1 MKKIVT
7 LVVSLFL
14 MCSFTSLA
22 TFAEGTD
29 IIAKIGDNTFASLQ
43 EAVDSITDNT
53 TATTIV
59 LQKDTE
65 GDGVKV
71 ASGKNIVFDFNGYAY
86 TINNNTVGSTGTE
99 TNGFQL
105 LKGSTIIM
113 QNGSLK
119 HGGSESLKI
128 MIQNYSN
135 LTLKDMTVDGVAQG
149 DDQACQYVVS
159 NNCGALNLVGK
170 TSITAPEKAV
180 AFDVCVTGYYPEG
193 VTVTVDTTGDIKGDI
208 EYGVWGETPAENK
221 TKLDIKNAN
230 HTGKFEIDEKLVD
243 VAPEKITITGGSFT
257 EKPDDSFIK
266 ASVVAKVTEN
276 NKTNYY
282 LGTAASVEEAVQT
295 ASAGSAV
302 EIFKGDVSLTL
313 PDNVTVKN
321 SGSVTVT
328 VNTVAV
334 ESGKEIVTKVES
346 DTESK
351 AESQPQTDDISSVS
365 STTPSVETGVGNMTA
380 ICVVLLVIS
389 LCAASV
395 VIYKRKEQ

>member
-193 VTVTVDTTGDIKGDI
+193 VTVTVDTTGD
-208 EYGVWGETPAENK
+208 
-221 TKLDIKNAN
+221 
-230 HTGKFEIDEKLVD
+230 
-243 VAPEKITITGGSFT
+243 
-257 EKPDDSFIK
+257 
-266 ASVVAKVTEN
+266 
-276 NKTNYY
+276 
-282 LGTAASVEEAVQT
+282 
-295 ASAGSAV
+295 
-302 EIFKGDVSLTL
+302 
-313 PDNVTVKN
+313 
-321 SGSVTVT
+321 
-328 VNTVAV
+328 
-334 ESGKEIVTKVES
+334 
-346 DTESK
+346 
-351 AESQPQTDDISSVS
+351 
-365 STTPSVETGVGNMTA
+365 
-380 ICVVLLVIS
+380 
-389 LCAASV
+389 
-395 VIYKRKEQ
+395 R

>member
-295 ASAGSAV
+295 VSTGGAV
-302 EIFKGDVSLTL
+302 EIFKGDVSLSL

-321 SGSVTVT
+321 SGSGTVT
-328 VNTVAV
+328 VNTVSV

-351 AESQPQTDDISSVS
+351 VDSEPQTDTSSVS

>member
-321 SGSVTVT
+321 SGSGTVT

>member
-1 MKKIVT
+1 MKKAIA
-7 LVVSLFL
+7 LVVGLFI
-14 MCSFTSLA
+14 MCSFASFS
-22 TFAEGTD
+22 TFAEESDTV
-29 IIAKIGDNTFASLQ
+29 AKIGDQAFASLQ
-43 EAVDSITDNT
+43 DAVDSITDNT

-59 LQKDTE
+59 LQKNTE

-71 ASGKNIVFDFNGYAY
+71 PSGKNIIFDFNGCTY
-86 TINNNTVGSTGTE
+86 TINNNTVGSAGTE

-105 LKGSTIIM
+105 LKGSTIVM

-119 HGGSESLKI
+119 HGGSESLKM

-135 LTLKDMTVDGVAQG
+135 LTLKNMMVDGVAQG
-149 DDQACQYVVS
+149 DNQACQYVIS
-159 NNCGALNLVGK
+159 NNCGALNLVGN
-170 TSITAPEKAV
+170 TSVTAPESAV
-180 AFDVCVTGYYPEG
+180 VFDVCVTGYYPEG
-193 VTVTVDTTGDIKGDI
+193 VTVTVDTTGDIKGNI
-208 EYGVWGETPAENK
+208 EYGVWGKIPAENK
-221 TKLDIKNAN
+221 TVLDIKNIN
-230 HTGKFEIDEKLVD
+230 YTGEFAIDENLAD
-243 VAPEKITITGGSFT
+243 IAPEKINITGGTFA

-266 ASVVAKVTEN
+266 ASVVAKATEN

-295 ASAGSAV
+295 VSAGSAV

-321 SGSVTVT
+321 SGNGTVT

-351 AESQPQTDDISSVS
+351 VESQLQTDTSSVS

-380 ICVVLLVIS
+380 ICVALLVIS
-389 LCAASV
+389 LCVASV